1 MVLEKNNY
9 RVLEA
14 SDGPEAL
21 AIFAQQLNFI
31 DLVLTDITMPYM
43 DGVAV
48 IRAIKRMKPQAL
60 FIASTGQGEET
71 RVPELQS
78 LDVTNFLTK
87 PYDTERLL
95 KVLHDTLTR
104 KSGKPGEIKNS

>member
-1 MVLEKNNY
+1 MVLEENNY

-21 AIFAQQLNFI
+21 AIFAQQLNVI
-31 DLVLTDITMPYM
+31 DVVLTDITMPYM

-48 IRAIKRMKPQAL
+48 IRAIKRMKPEAL

-71 RVPELQS
+71 RVPELQR

-95 KVLHDTLTR
+95 KVLHATLTR
-104 KSGKPGEIKNS
+104 KSGNPGGMKSP